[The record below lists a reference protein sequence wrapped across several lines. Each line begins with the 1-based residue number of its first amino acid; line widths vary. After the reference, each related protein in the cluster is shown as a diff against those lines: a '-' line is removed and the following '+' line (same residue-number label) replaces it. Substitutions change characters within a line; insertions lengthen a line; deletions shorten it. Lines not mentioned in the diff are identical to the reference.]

1 MTEQMKNWK
10 KMLWTSLLYFGG
22 GILLSAQQ
30 PALKFNADKKFKIIQ
45 FTDVHYID
53 GDPRSAGSLENIAE
67 TLDAEKPDLV
77 IITGDVIYGKP
88 AEAGMRAVLRPIS
101 ERKIPFA
108 VTYGNHDDE
117 FDMTREELFT
127 VIQSVPYNLT
137 ATAEDIHGVTNFIL
151 PILSATSGKTA
162 ELLYCFDSNAYS
174 KLEDVKGYD
183 YIRADQIA
191 WYRTQSESFT
201 RANGGVPIPSLAFFH
216 IPFPEFN
223 QASSDEHAHFCGT
236 RMEAASSPKLNSGMF
251 VAMKEMKDIEGVFVG
266 HDHDNDY
273 AVQWH
278 GILLAFGRY
287 SGGNTVYNNLK
298 PNGARI
304 IELTEGV
311 KGFRTYI
318 HLRGGAII
326 NDLKYPEYF
335 TDQKN

>member
-1 MTEQMKNWK
+1 MKNWK

-22 GILLSAQQ
+22 GILLFAQQ
-30 PALKFNADKKFKIIQ
+30 PALKFNADKKFKIVQ

-88 AEAGMRAVLRPIS
+88 AEASMRAVLKPIS

-137 ATAEDIHGVTNFIL
+137 TTTEGVHGVTNFIL
-151 PILSATSGKTA
+151 PIRSATSEKTA

-191 WYRTQSESFT
+191 WYRRQSESFT
-201 RANGGVPIPSLAFFH
+201 RANGGIPIPSLAFFH

-223 QASSDEHAHFCGT
+223 QASSDEYAHFCGT

-251 VAMKEMKDIEGVFVG
+251 VAMKEMNDIEGVFVG

-318 HLRGGAII
+318 RLRGGAII

>member
-1 MTEQMKNWK
+1 MKNWRK
-10 KMLWTSLLYFGG
+10 TLLASLLYMGG

-30 PALKFNADKKFKIIQ
+30 PIIKFNADKKFKIVQ

-88 AEAGMRAVLRPIS
+88 AEASMRAVLRPIS

-137 ATAEDIHGVTNFIL
+137 ATTQGMHGVTNFIL

-183 YIRADQIA
+183 YIRYDQIA
-191 WYRTQSESFT
+191 WYRAQSESFT

-251 VAMKEMKDIEGVFVG
+251 VAMKKALEC
-266 HDHDNDY
+266 
-273 AVQWH
+273 
-278 GILLAFGRY
+278 
-287 SGGNTVYNNLK
+287 
-298 PNGARI
+298 
-304 IELTEGV
+304 
-311 KGFRTYI
+311 
-318 HLRGGAII
+318 
-326 NDLKYPEYF
+326 
-335 TDQKN
+335 